1 MMQALNAAISSS
13 CGFGAPSLPSSW
25 TGSSATILWLRDA
38 LAADREAVDNGFTA
52 RLSGPAGSD
61 VERHQG
67 LAGVLPDALDD
78 LAKRFEINPVDRGV
92 LHFVQ
97 HVIFLV

>member
-1 MMQALNAAISSS
+1 MMRVRSAVASQQLDRFVGDDLVAA
-13 CGFGAPSLPSSW
+13 G
-25 TGSSATILWLRDA
+25 DA

-78 LAKRFEINPVDRGV
+78 LAKRLEINPVNRGV